1 VILVN
6 NFVYARPLRVEI
18 CIYASKAVRE
28 MAGEPRILCVDDR
41 EENLQIRAQLLQQ
54 FGCETLTATN
64 ASAAIRVAADEPI
77 DLVLID
83 YHLAN
88 GETGEQVARDVRVL
102 KPHLPLVMLTGDVYL
117 PESACEC
124 VDAVVTKGVSSPREL
139 FAIIQRLLPDAKL
152 RPLRPMLIPEP
163 PPKPN

>member
-1 VILVN
+1 MT
-6 NFVYARPLRVEI
+6 RKPT
-18 CIYASKAVRE
+18 
-28 MAGEPRILCVDDR
+28 ILCLDDR
-41 EENLQIRAQLLQQ
+41 EENLQIRALLLQQ
-54 FGCETLTATN
+54 FGRETLTATDGTDTV
-64 ASAAIRVAADEPI
+64 RLVANEPI

-117 PESACEC
+117 PQSACEC
-124 VDAVVTKGVSSPREL
+124 VDAVVAKGLSSPREL

-163 PPKPN
+163 PPKSK